1 MTDAKPLLALLCLTL
16 AACNH
21 QQAAEPASPTPPP
34 HWQASVP
41 ATAANARDWWRHF
54 NDPALERL
62 VQAARSSSHDL
73 AAGRARLRQAQ
84 AVITQARAPL
94 LPELKADVS
103 ASQQHLLR
111 GSGFSQLDASQDTPR
126 YHSFGGLLNAS
137 YELDLWG
144 GKAAAL
150 DSAEQGYAA
159 SRFDQAA
166 LELTLESAVASAYLS
181 LQALAEQQR
190 IARQNRDNARQVLE
204 LVQARHAAGAAG
216 AVELAQQQGLLAAR
230 EREHARLWQQR
241 REARVALA
249 ALLGQPVQQVQV
261 AEQGF
266 GRLANPALDP
276 GLPSALLARR
286 PDIAAAE
293 ARLAAA
299 RADVVVARAALLPS
313 LSLSAAL
320 GTGADQLPDLLR
332 NPYTNLGV
340 ALGAPIFNAGRLD
353 AVQQQRQARQE
364 ELLATYQG
372 AIVNAFADVERALL
386 AVEGSARQQRWQA
399 EERTRARQAFELA
412 ERRYRAGAES
422 WLTVLEA
429 QRSLFQAED
438 AAVQVRL
445 AQLQA
450 SVSLYKALGGGWQPP
465 EG

>member
-16 AACNH
+16 AACTR
-21 QQAAEPASPTPPP
+21 QAPVEPAALTPPP
-34 HWQASVP
+34 RWQAAVP
-41 ATAANARDWWRHF
+41 DAAVSARDWWRHF
-54 NDPALERL
+54 KDPALERL
-62 VQAARSSSHDL
+62 VQAARAGSHDL
-73 AAGRARLRQAQ
+73 AAGRARLRQARA
-84 AVITQARAPL
+84 AVTQARAPL
-94 LPELKADVS
+94 LPELKADLS
-103 ASQQHLLR
+103 ANQQRLLR
-111 GSGFSQLDASQDTPR
+111 GPGFSQLDASREQPR

-150 DSAEQGYAA
+150 ASAEQGYAA

-166 LELTLESAVASAYLS
+166 LELTLESAVASAYLT
-181 LQALAEQQR
+181 LQALTEQQR

-204 LVQARHAAGAAG
+204 LVQTRHAAGAAG
-216 AVELAQQQGLLAAR
+216 TVELAQQQGLLAAR
-230 EREHARLWQQR
+230 EREHARLRQQQQ
-241 REARVALA
+241 EARVALA
-249 ALLGQPVQQVQV
+249 ALLGQPVQQLQV
-261 AEQGF
+261 SDQGF
-266 GRLANPALDP
+266 ERLANPALDP
-276 GLPSALLARR
+276 GLPSTLLARR

-299 RADVVVARAALLPS
+299 EADIAVARAALLPS
-313 LSLSAAL
+313 LSLTAAL
-320 GTGADQLPDLLR
+320 GSGADQFPDLLR

-340 ALGAPIFNAGRLD
+340 ALSAPIFNAGRLD
-353 AVQQQRQARQE
+353 AVHQQRQARQA

-386 AVEGSARQQRWQA
+386 ALEGSAHQQRWQA
-399 EERTRARQAFELA
+399 EERDRARQAFELA
-412 ERRYRAGAES
+412 ERRYRAGAET
-422 WLTVLEA
+422 WLTVLET